1 MYSAPRSIQAV
12 ALVFMSC
19 LSGTVSFPQGVNFIR
34 RAGDPLPLANTPLG
48 RAPCTT
54 GSGSAVSGDVGST
67 CDASRVSVPS
77 VNPCTP
83 ASPAQLG
90 CKAPRDVV
98 QEDLAAMG
106 KPGQKILRAR
116 ERVLEILQSENVC
129 SAWFREKDPNPAAT
143 FRTLNF
149 VVDGKA
155 EDFVLQSKDP
165 GNLTT
170 FRNPYVAKV
179 FQDDGAYATVTI
191 NKYGAFFSPMASV
204 VEVWKEG
211 GPVDHR
217 GPRTTNVGPYAGDT
231 MRAQVL
237 VLLHEFGHLLDLLP
251 IDENNVDGK
260 SVQNTSE
267 VLRFCRAQIES
278 KARRGALVAAR

>member
-1 MYSAPRSIQAV
+1 MYSAPRSILAV
-12 ALVFMSC
+12 ALLFMSC
-19 LSGTVSFPQGVNFIR
+19 LSGTVAFPQGVNFIR
-34 RAGDPLPLANTPLG
+34 RAADPLPLADTP
-48 RAPCTT
+48 P
-54 GSGSAVSGDVGST
+54 
-67 CDASRVSVPS
+67 VSVPS
-77 VNPCTP
+77 VNPCNP
-83 ASPAQLG
+83 ASLTQVG
-90 CKAPRDVV
+90 CKALRDLV

-116 ERVLEILQSENVC
+116 ERVLGILKTENAC
-129 SAWFREKDPNPAAT
+129 SAWFRGKDPNPAAT

-149 VVDGKA
+149 AVDGKA

-165 GNLTT
+165 GNLTI

-191 NKYGAFFSPMASV
+191 NKHGAFFAPMASV

-217 GPRTTNVGPYAGDT
+217 GPRSTNVGPYAGDT
-231 MRAQVL
+231 LHAQVL

-251 IDENNVDGK
+251 TDGNNVDGK
-260 SVQNTSE
+260 SVQNTIE

-278 KARRGALVAAR
+278 KVRRGALVAAR